1 MSIPEARD
9 QQVPWL
15 KQRRF
20 VVIAALVVACFIA
33 AGWAIGLM
41 VERSYDVSPENIRED
56 IRSLGAWGHLMYVL
70 VMIAS
75 VIFSPIP
82 NLPVMI
88 GGGLAYGVVL
98 GTAYAVLGLTIG
110 GSIAFWI
117 ARKGGRRYLARF
129 IGPKAAAQI
138 DAVASART
146 GGWVLFWAR
155 MLPLVT
161 GDWVA
166 YAAGLT
172 GIRYRVFLLATAFGS
187 IPPTA
192 VAVGAGDQL
201 DENWWI
207 TAIVVAV
214 AVLAAAGSATFVIL
228 RQKRLREQAQELA
241 ERVIENRP
249 LRAGADRS

>member
-1 MSIPEARD
+1 MTRPEAHD
-9 QQVPWL
+9 TQVPWL

-20 VVIAALVVACFIA
+20 VVAALIVVGCFLA
-33 AGWAIGLM
+33 LGWAIGLM
-41 VERSYDVSPENIRED
+41 VERSYDFSPENVRED
-56 IRSLGAWGHLMYVL
+56 IRGLGAWGHVMYVL

-88 GGGLAYGVVL
+88 GGGLAYGLVL
-98 GTAYAVLGLTIG
+98 GTFYAVLGLTIG
-110 GSIAFWI
+110 GSAAFWI

-129 IGPKAAAQI
+129 IGAKAAAQI
-138 DAVASART
+138 DAVSKART

-172 GIRYRVFLLATAFGS
+172 GIRYRVFLLATATGS

-214 AVLAAAGSATFVIL
+214 AVVAAVGSSMFLIL
-228 RQKRLREQAQELA
+228 RQKRLREQAHELA
-241 ERVIENRP
+241 ERVIDKRP
-249 LRAGADRS
+249 IGAGADRS